1 MGGAVSTTSVDMSQT
16 YLNWAQRN
24 LELNDLH
31 GHELVRADCLEWLA
45 RKQGARYGVIFLDPP
60 TFSNSKKMDQD
71 FDVQRDHVEL
81 IKRAVALLEEDGVLI
96 FSNNYRRFLMDKDR
110 LTGLNL
116 EDITRQTIPTDF
128 ERRPKIHNCWKITR
142 MP

>member
-1 MGGAVSTTSVDMSQT
+1 MYMYDVHE
-16 YLNWAQRN
+16 WAQRN

-71 FDVQRDHVEL
+71 FD
-81 IKRAVALLEEDGVLI
+81 
-96 FSNNYRRFLMDKDR
+96 
-110 LTGLNL
+110 T
-116 EDITRQTIPTDF
+116 T
-128 ERRPKIHNCWKITR
+128 NCIG
-142 MP
+142 